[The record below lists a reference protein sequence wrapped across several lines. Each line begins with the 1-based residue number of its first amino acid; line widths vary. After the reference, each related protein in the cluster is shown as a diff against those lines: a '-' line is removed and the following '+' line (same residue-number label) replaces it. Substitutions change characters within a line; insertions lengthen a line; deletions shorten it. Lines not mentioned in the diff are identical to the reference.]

1 MFIVSLNY
9 VKDLTDI
16 EAHLSD
22 HVAYLDRYYRQGVF
36 LMSWRKQPRTGGII
50 VMQAESVEQVERI
63 ISEDPFHRAKVA
75 EYQIIEFIPTKTSED
90 LAQYRKT
97 L

>member
-9 VKDLTDI
+9 VKDLADI

-36 LMSWRKQPRTGGII
+36 LMSWRKQPRTGDRK
-50 VMQAESVEQVERI
+50 SVV
-63 ISEDPFHRAKVA
+63 
-75 EYQIIEFIPTKTSED
+75 
-90 LAQYRKT
+90 
-97 L
+97 

>member
-9 VKDLTDI
+9 VKDLADI

-22 HVAYLDRYYRQGVF
+22 HVAYLDRYYRKGVF
-36 LMSWRKQPRTGGII
+36 LMSGRKQPRTGGII
-50 VMQAESVEQVERI
+50 VMQAESVERI

>member
-36 LMSWRKQPRTGGII
+36 LMSGRKQPRTGGII
-50 VMQAESVEQVERI
+50 VMQAESVEQVERAW
-63 ISEDPFHRAKVA
+63 SRWNVLSP
-75 EYQIIEFIPTKTSED
+75 
-90 LAQYRKT
+90 KT
-97 L
+97 LFTAPRWRNIR

>member
-36 LMSWRKQPRTGGII
+36 LMSGRKQPRTGGII

-63 ISEDPFHRAKVA
+63 ISEDLTR
-75 EYQIIEFIPTKTSED
+75 T
-90 LAQYRKT
+90 T
-97 L
+97 LKKSAFPRLQPQPPKL